1 MNYTLEFKKNIV
13 KKYQQQI
20 SVTEISREYE
30 IPRSSIYNWINL
42 YLEKPIEEFN
52 ISKKQ
57 YNSLIIKM
65 NRIKDEHKIMKKVF
79 ESLELSMSERLDY
92 AKQLNEKGYSVHMV
106 CRLLDINRSTFYH
119 DKLRKPEI
127 TLIEED
133 DQKFKPV
140 ISMLFDV
147 TEGRLGARKIRTL
160 MMKEGYQISERRVKR
175 LMVEMDLVPNKPDD
189 DYNNYH
195 KRKYSYKPTIIS
207 KSEHYPYP
215 NKIWV
220 SDLTYIR
227 VQREHYYLF
236 VIIDLYSRKVIGHRL
251 TKSLEAI
258 ELVELMV
265 STYKSR
271 NNPKNLIFHSD
282 QGLQYTSLVFKK
294 NLKKNDITQ
303 SFSKK
308 ACPYDNSIAESFFAS
323 LKKEEIYRHIYKSF
337 EELKNA
343 IDKYIEFYNTVRPH
357 GTLSHSTPDEFDA
370 DGLIKAKENRQNW
383 RFSLYLNS
391 KCPTFSVQFTVC

>member
-133 DQKFKPV
+133 DQTFKPV

-227 VQREHYYLF
+227 VQREHY
-236 VIIDLYSRKVIGHRL
+236 
-251 TKSLEAI
+251 
-258 ELVELMV
+258 
-265 STYKSR
+265 
-271 NNPKNLIFHSD
+271 
-282 QGLQYTSLVFKK
+282 
-294 NLKKNDITQ
+294 
-303 SFSKK
+303 
-308 ACPYDNSIAESFFAS
+308 
-323 LKKEEIYRHIYKSF
+323 
-337 EELKNA
+337 
-343 IDKYIEFYNTVRPH
+343 
-357 GTLSHSTPDEFDA
+357 
-370 DGLIKAKENRQNW
+370 
-383 RFSLYLNS
+383 
-391 KCPTFSVQFTVC
+391 